1 MAQQSSGIQAV
12 DSLSA
17 NEFKVEIEGAEAAG
31 IFAVRGL
38 TIRQMDGSG
47 QVTLQ
52 PVVIVK
58 MVQQDPDLPF
68 NRWTRE
74 TLANSSAK
82 VTRELS
88 VVAVDDG
95 VEVRRWVI
103 KDAWISSIALSDFDT
118 ARADLIEERLTIHHG
133 GIEERWPQR

>member
-58 MVQQDPDLPF
+58 MVQQDPTLPF

-118 ARADLIEERLTIHHG
+118 AQADLIEERLTIHHG